1 MDLNKKEHS
10 IYKYTEDVGKAD
22 AVAWAFTDKDSF
34 EKFPFTF
41 PELKKDE
48 IRANILYAG
57 LCLSDSKSG
66 RSKWGPANYP
76 LAPGH
81 EIIAEVSEVGEDVKD
96 FKKGEKVAFGTLRKV
111 CESCKYCNIGKEP
124 LCIGLE
130 FPEKMTYGKY
140 WGGYAT
146 QLQHPANFFF
156 KIPQNLDLQKSSPLL
171 CAGITVYTPIKRHL
185 VKGDKCAVIGIGGLG
200 HLAVQFLSKMGH
212 HVTGVTTSDKKTE
225 FIKSLGANDV
235 LNFNDAEQLKKHLY
249 QYDFI
254 INTAPIGSSIIAEYL
269 KLCAPA
275 GKFIQVGV
283 PEVTQNMTF
292 SFMTLVLNEV
302 QVIGSLVGNREDI
315 REMLDLCAKE
325 NIYPIVEEFGFENFD
340 KALDRLENGQPIFRC
355 VVNVEEYAKKNG
367 LYK

>member
-111 CESCKYCNIGKEP
+111 CESCKYCNIGKETP
-124 LCIGLE
+124 LHWVGISRKNDLRKILGRICYSI
-130 FPEKMTYGKY
+130 
-140 WGGYAT
+140 AT
-146 QLQHPANFFF
+146 PCKFF
-156 KIPQNLDLQKSSPLL
+156 L
-171 CAGITVYTPIKRHL
+171 
-185 VKGDKCAVIGIGGLG
+185 
-200 HLAVQFLSKMGH
+200 
-212 HVTGVTTSDKKTE
+212 
-225 FIKSLGANDV
+225 
-235 LNFNDAEQLKKHLY
+235 
-249 QYDFI
+249 
-254 INTAPIGSSIIAEYL
+254 
-269 KLCAPA
+269 
-275 GKFIQVGV
+275 
-283 PEVTQNMTF
+283 
-292 SFMTLVLNEV
+292 
-302 QVIGSLVGNREDI
+302 
-315 REMLDLCAKE
+315 
-325 NIYPIVEEFGFENFD
+325 
-340 KALDRLENGQPIFRC
+340 
-355 VVNVEEYAKKNG
+355 
-367 LYK
+367 